1 MYCPYCHTLCGSSDH
16 FCHACGTQLQA
27 VSVKKGSRW
36 VPLLLLVLMSTVG
49 LLLFF
54 ATAGNNTPVHPTG
67 STSWFYLQDGV
78 LYFEESRY
86 TGSGELTVPAEISGQ
101 AVTALSEDCFAGCK
115 NLTTIY
121 LPDTLTS
128 IGNGAFYECTSL
140 RGIYIP
146 PSVDSIGSEA
156 FYVCTALES
165 ICLHN
170 STTAIGSSA
179 FDQCSHLN
187 YIIFKGTYN
196 QWLRLYDSHINPH
209 VGVFCEDG
217 SFFQPEDSH

>member
-1 MYCPYCHTLCGSSDH
+1 
-16 FCHACGTQLQA
+16 
-27 VSVKKGSRW
+27 
-36 VPLLLLVLMSTVG
+36 MSTVG

-156 FYVCTALES
+156 FYGCTALES